1 MCGAYEPEGDWY
13 EIQYRRSSPGQ
24 SACENRD
31 CTTHSN
37 TRRSPSDISPPHRQA
52 PQAGSEGGYE
62 RSVSARI
69 ERRIAHMAGLDVHL
83 EVGDRP
89 VASAASVEGDPR
101 QPGVQQGRVAGPWT
115 RSLPAGRR
123 RCTTRST
130 SAIGQRSATVPC
142 SWPRREVKPSV
153 PSSMRHSAASP
164 GSVSV
169 APRWMLLRGDAQ
181 LRKAQRGGNHLRVAE
196 QLQELVDDVGGQL
209 RRDGVAGAEGAGG
222 AHPEGRAPLDPQI
235 ATLVHVDVRRRA

>member
-1 MCGAYEPEGDWY
+1 MSSRVDVRSLRARGDRY
-13 EIQYRRSSPGQ
+13 EIQYQGSSPGQ

-31 CTTHSN
+31 CTTHTN

-69 ERRIAHMAGLDVHL
+69 AHMAGLDVHL
-83 EVGDRP
+83 EVGDRL

-101 QPGVQQGRVAGPWT
+101 QPGVRQGRVAGPLT

-130 SAIGQRSATVPC
+130 SAIGPRSATVPC
-142 SWPRREVKPSV
+142 SWPRRQVKPSA

-164 GSVSV
+164 GVGV
-169 APRWMLLRGDAQ
+169 GRVEVDAPAGEAQ
-181 LRKAQRGGNHLRVAE
+181 LRKARRGGSRLRVAE
-196 QLQELVDDVGGQL
+196 QLQELVD
-209 RRDGVAGAEGAGG
+209 GAGG
-222 AHPEGRAPLDPQI
+222 VAR
-235 ATLVHVDVRRRA
+235 